1 MTRHRSVADPV
12 GRQTV
17 LGLVIPGALCLLAGL
32 VCSLFAF
39 LVGVALIAFGTLLLI
54 LPAAAWR
61 ILRSLPQQPLPE
73 EQPYSKTTT
82 TRGPTLEGPRT
93 RRARLAAYSN
103 PAFEPKELEDFEDDH
118 HSATATATPRVAPK
132 QRPNPPPSRT
142 CSMCSRCRPAAPQPC
157 FDDHRGALRRAL
169 EAYQG
174 GVPGSVLAPGVEM
187 DVVVIGDRPPRYS
200 TVVRE
205 SPLI

>member
-1 MTRHRSVADPV
+1 VADPV

-61 ILRSLPQQPLPE
+61 ILQSLPQQPLPE

-82 TRGPTLEGPRT
+82 TRGPTLEDPRT

-118 HSATATATPRVAPK
+118 HSVTTTATPRVAPK
-132 QRPNPPPSRT
+132 QRPNPLPSRT

-157 FDDHRGALRRAL
+157 FDDHHGALRRAL
-169 EAYQG
+169 EAYPG
-174 GVPGSVLAPGVEM
+174 GVPGSVLAAGVEM